1 MPLFIINKMLKG
13 VLYYKMENA
22 TVALGPTIRQ
32 WGQALFKQGMGMQG
46 ASAHEDSLVPSL
58 RCVPVS
64 ESKYPRLLDVP
75 YLIN

>member
-1 MPLFIINKMLKG
+1 MFIINKMLKG